1 LAGEVLAG
9 EASTAE
15 VAAGGTVGRA
25 DTEVEGGDQGAGQ
38 VEVQITAGVR
48 ITAEDPIIGV
58 EAVSVG
64 AQIMVEATV
73 INRRGGKASPLEA
86 PGLGAGA
93 GTKKEASINL
103 RLQKHL
109 PPTSPRAAW

>member
-1 LAGEVLAG
+1 VGEVLAG

-15 VAAGGTVGRA
+15 VAVGGMVGRA
-25 DTEVEGGDQGAGQ
+25 GTEVEGGAQGAGQ
-38 VEVQITAGVR
+38 VEVQITV
-48 ITAEDPIIGV
+48 EDPIIGV
-58 EAVSVG
+58 EAVTVG
-64 AQIMVEATV
+64 AQITLEATV

-86 PGLGAGA
+86 PGVGAGA

-103 RLQKHL
+103 HLQKHL